1 MTRIAQFAKFTAR
14 PGDGD
19 GVVAAL
25 QTALAS
31 ARTEP
36 GTHVYAIHRQADDPN
51 VVWMYELY
59 ASADAQ
65 VAHSGSAATA
75 ELRAAVGELLAEP
88 LTVTR
93 GLVEEEF
100 GLPTPPDTT
109 S

>member
-1 MTRIAQFAKFTAR
+1 MTRIAQFAKFTAHR
-14 PGDGD
+14 GHGDR
-19 GVVAAL
+19 VVTAL
-25 QTALAS
+25 ETALAG

-36 GTHVYAIHRQADDPN
+36 GTYVYAIHRQADDPD

-75 ELRAAVGELLAEP
+75 ELRAAVGGLLAEP
-88 LTVTR
+88 LSVTR
-93 GLVEEEF
+93 GLVGEEF